1 MTKFKNILTRL
12 FWSENNDNMG
22 LTTDDEAAFNVN
34 LGKLIIGTLTFSE
47 GIWTFGYSDDFK
59 LQNTISPLVNFP
71 SKEKKYTTRELWPF
85 FASRIPS
92 SAQRQ
97 LGKTTIKENPISL
110 LKQFGKRTVA
120 NPYELRFV

>member
-12 FWSENNDNMG
+12 FWSENNYNMV

-92 SAQRQ
+92 SAQRH
-97 LGKTTIKENPISL
+97 
-110 LKQFGKRTVA
+110 
-120 NPYELRFV
+120 